1 MEKRSHFSGYNRS
14 SILCA
19 CSSYRSGSDPRS
31 LDNFWLVNEN
41 MFINPLRDVLRD
53 VKRFARRSQEV
64 IVLDFSSFPVGFYKH
79 PLVYSDLYQLIRLEL
94 GDVAYERNVS
104 LSENCAERTY
114 EDLRQAGRQ
123 VLLLFPT
130 EELPHQQKGERA
142 HTLLLRSKSSSP
154 SLLPPQNPPYC
165 ARPGNVSAPA
175 S

>member
-1 MEKRSHFSGYNRS
+1 MLSHFSLGIIN

-19 CSSYRSGSDPRS
+19 CACSYRSGSDPRS

-104 LSENCAERTY
+104 LSENCADRTY

-130 EELPHQQKGERA
+130 EELPHQQKGETRY
-142 HTLLLRSKSSSP
+142 LFLP
-154 SLLPPQNPPYC
+154 SE
-165 ARPGNVSAPA
+165 S
-175 S
+175 